1 MKIMGRLIMT
11 KQFEIL
17 DRLEKSTLVVL
28 TTKYISKDYLN
39 HLHTVE
45 KAINNFNF
53 EPLDEKLTDKDEI
66 DFHKPDTQDN
76 KSTVEEKLV
85 QQSKFFKYWNVAEK
99 NEESDASINKN
110 DEYVTANQFYF
121 PEFANKLRN
130 WYLPTCPLWSR
141 LMTSIIKNKEA
152 AAISKDIIVR
162 NITEEINTNA
172 QAEQCFR
179 IKKYSSFKEK
189 DVSICEFIKRNYEDN
204 IALQRETV
212 DACLHEISKRK
223 KLTRKDQDKC
233 LTKVCEKIMNG
244 VSGPLYAQTG
254 DEDSLRDTNKPKE
267 DQEKCGLNRKVKKL
281 KRLWSYLKESS
292 QILEPSAKSR
302 KISRK
307 VRKK

>member
-1 MKIMGRLIMT
+1 
-11 KQFEIL
+11 
-17 DRLEKSTLVVL
+17 
-28 TTKYISKDYLN
+28 
-39 HLHTVE
+39 
-45 KAINNFNF
+45 
-53 EPLDEKLTDKDEI
+53 
-66 DFHKPDTQDN
+66 
-76 KSTVEEKLV
+76 
-85 QQSKFFKYWNVAEK
+85 
-99 NEESDASINKN
+99 
-110 DEYVTANQFYF
+110 
-121 PEFANKLRN
+121 
-130 WYLPTCPLWSR
+130 
-141 LMTSIIKNKEA
+141 MTSIIKNKEA

-172 QAEQCFR
+172 QAEECFR

-189 DVSICEFIKRNYEDN
+189 DVSIREFIKRNNEDN

-223 KLTRKDQDKC
+223 KLTRKDQDKF

-292 QILEPSAKSR
+292 QILEPSTKSR